1 MNFGIEKKR
10 VVYLILFLQQKTGV
24 ASRPEMSVDLN
35 GALIDRGDKVSSRK
49 NVYIIST
56 ILGLQVL
63 IQNDSTQQADSW
75 LLAIQA
81 TIKNLV
87 RGNSLV
93 LDESVCSDLLLTNVL
108 IPK

>member
-1 MNFGIEKKR
+1 MSCISLTYVF
-10 VVYLILFLQQKTGV
+10 FLQQKTGV

-81 TIKNLV
+81 AIKNLV
-87 RGNSLV
+87 CGNSLFLGECV
-93 LDESVCSDLLLTNVL
+93 YCVLLLTNVF
-108 IPK
+108 